1 MPRSSSSVGSS
12 SRYNPYSREGRPIHE
27 SQYQQQSEALHNVS
41 NLSRIRAIDD
51 DIERLY
57 QARDVLVERVGP
69 LDLVQFLS
77 NSEAEDFDGDGRRT
91 RPTWAML
98 RQLIRQKKSALKKAR
113 ILFEKCESLERSTS
127 MLITMN
133 CANTVER
140 CLEEK
145 ERVQRDLRLAQS
157 EIRMLRFTTKLD
169 EMSREQDITEKREE
183 EEDSMSP

>member
-1 MPRSSSSVGSS
+1 M
-12 SRYNPYSREGRPIHE
+12 SREGRPIHE

-41 NLSRIRAIDD
+41 DLSRIRAIDD

-98 RQLIRQKKSALKKAR
+98 RQLIRQKKSALKKVR
-113 ILFEKCESLERSTS
+113 ILFEKFESLERSTS
-127 MLITMN
+127 TLITMN
-133 CANTVER
+133 CANTVKR

-145 ERVQRDLRLAQS
+145 EMVQRDLRLAQS

-169 EMSREQDITEKREE
+169 EMSGEQDITKKQ
-183 EEDSMSP
+183 